1 MADHQFSSTQDNSA
15 AFEQAALARFREM
28 LLILPKPCRLHR
40 EVWDQSTVLCLDFQD
55 CPEELAIVK
64 KQGLMLLMGA
74 DHLGLAQAISFR
86 LGHRIRGWVN
96 FATTDV

>member
-1 MADHQFSSTQDNSA
+1 MSDHQFPSAQDNSS
-15 AFEQAALARFREM
+15 AFEQTALARFREM
-28 LLILPKPCRLHR
+28 LLILPKTCRLHR

-55 CPEELAIVK
+55 CPEELPIVK
-64 KQGLMLLMGA
+64 EQGLMLLMGA

-96 FATTDV
+96 FAATDA